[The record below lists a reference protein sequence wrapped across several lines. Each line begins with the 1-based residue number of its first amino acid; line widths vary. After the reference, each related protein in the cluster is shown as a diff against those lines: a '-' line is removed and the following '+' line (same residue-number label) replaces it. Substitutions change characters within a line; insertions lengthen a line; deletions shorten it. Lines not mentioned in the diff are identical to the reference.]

1 MAEGIRCHAF
11 RTQPRDQLFN
21 KAFPFFRIPEEYGY
35 FSQDS
40 RRQFRSD
47 RSQIRFYV
55 PPANINRVNYDLTHG
70 WSNFIRKDEDKKEY
84 LDDLIKWVVENKM
97 KFQIKTTK
105 TKDADQ
111 DTQSQSITSLNTDFV
126 CWRGLLTRLLCT
138 QYESR
143 DGWIIAVTLF
153 KGTYYLCEFETE
165 EKKHQRDTTTERQDQ
180 ICYGGWKF
188 EQYLTS
194 DVEGG
199 SPDTSVPVNN
209 NEGFCSVVRTRLN
222 KHSLVFGGEVDCVDP
237 TLSSKNKY
245 VELKTSR
252 EMDNPRQR
260 ENFHRYKLIKWWAQ
274 SFLVGIE
281 KIICGFRDDD
291 GIVHR
296 LEEFPTLKIPDMV
309 KGIRNPWNA
318 AVCFN
323 FLDKFLDFVKQTVTT
338 DDPRVVYVCR
348 WQPRQDVN
356 CEKMA
361 PNSEFVFLPD
371 WFTHDEVWG

>member
-1 MAEGIRCHAF
+1 MAGPHMYKF
-11 RTQPRDQLFN
+11 RTYPGNQFN

-35 FSQDS
+35 FSQDCD
-40 RRQFRSD
+40 RQFRSD
-47 RSQIRFYV
+47 KSQLRFYV
-55 PPANINRVNYDLTHG
+55 PPANMNRVKYDLTHG
-70 WSNFIRKDEDKKEY
+70 YSNLIRKDENKKEY
-84 LDDLIKWVVENKM
+84 LDDLLKWVVENKM
-97 KFQIKTTK
+97 KFQIVPRQT
-105 TKDADQ
+105 Q
-111 DTQSQSITSLNTDFV
+111 DSNEDIHPQITSLNTDFV

-138 QYESR
+138 PYENR

-153 KGTYYLCEFETE
+153 RGTYYLCEFETE
-165 EKKHQRDTTTERQDQ
+165 EKRHERETTTERQDQ
-180 ICYGGWKF
+180 MCYGGWKF
-188 EQYLTS
+188 EQYLTTN
-194 DVEGG
+194 VEGG

-222 KHSLVFGGEVDCVDP
+222 KHSLVFGGEVDCVD
-237 TLSSKNKY
+237 LAHGSKNKY

-252 EMDNPRQR
+252 RIDHPRQR

-274 SFLVGIE
+274 SFLIGIE
-281 KIICGFRDDD
+281 KIVCGFRDDD
-291 GIVHR
+291 GIVHS
-296 LEEFPTLKIPDMV
+296 LEEFATQGIPDMV

-323 FLDKFLDFVKQTVTT
+323 FLDMFLDFLKETVTT

-348 WQPRQDVN
+348 WQPKEDVS

-371 WFTHDEVWG
+371 RFTQEEAWG